1 MPDLDSEMK
10 LTADIAINSARER
23 FNQELDYSEKSI
35 AKLEHILQQIYWGFS
50 HSTRDKGEHG
60 LILTTANLWGSYL
73 GEYLRLKWGGTWVGK
88 GSDKLVL
95 INGREFS
102 PIGLVHQKLTNHP
115 EFSVENFIDK
125 VKWEL
130 YPPVIKPQESQSKVE
145 EIIPLNE
152 QVSKKESIIP
162 FVIDKRLLITL
173 ASVAGFLFLILLS
186 ISGYKM
192 IRAGGV
198 PTFELTA
205 STTPSSTNSPY
216 YTATLLPSYTPK
228 PTNTRRPTH
237 TPSQTRTQI
246 ASLTPTATQP
256 SSTPT
261 RVRTVI
267 VPTNTRVPET
277 EVPAATATFIP
288 VPPPVVI
295 ESCSVDPSTVPAGTN
310 TTIAFIVHFSTNAP
324 GYGFDTSFDSSY
336 TGQTSCSGTDGDGDG
351 IAFCDGS
358 SGELPGSTTVNVTF
372 KSSVGDCIASYGSP

>member
-1 MPDLDSEMK
+1 MPDLNIEMK
-10 LTADIAINSARER
+10 STADIAVKSARER
-23 FNQELDYSEKSI
+23 FNQELDYSERSI
-35 AKLEHILQQIYWGFS
+35 AKLEHILQQINWGFS
-50 HSTRDKGEHG
+50 HSTRDKGELG

-73 GEYLRLKWGGTWVGK
+73 GEYLRLKWGGTWIGK
-88 GSDKLVL
+88 GSDKVVL
-95 INGREFS
+95 INGKEFS
-102 PIGLVHQKLTNHP
+102 PIGLVYQKMTNHP

-145 EIIPLNE
+145 ELILLNE
-152 QVSKKESIIP
+152 HISKKETIFP
-162 FVIDKRLLITL
+162 FVMDKRLLIAL
-173 ASVAGFLFLILLS
+173 ASVAGLLFLILFS

-198 PTFELTA
+198 PTIGLTA
-205 STTPSSTNSPY
+205 STTPSSTNTPY
-216 YTATLLPSYTPK
+216 STATLLPSYTPK

-237 TPSQTRTQI
+237 TPSQTHTQI

-261 RVRTVI
+261 RVRTAI
-267 VPTNTRVPET
+267 IPTNTREPT
-277 EVPAATATFIP
+277 EAPAATATFIP

-295 ESCSVDPSTVPAGTN
+295 ESCSIDPSTVPAGTN
-310 TTIAFIVHFSTNAP
+310 TSIAFIVHFSSRTP
-324 GYGFDTSFDSSY
+324 GYGFDTSFDSSF